1 VRGGSSLTRAERR
14 AARQAAQAAELT
26 QRLESLLPLRGD
38 ERVLDVGCGTG
49 ALAYAV
55 ADMARE
61 VVAVDSDPSMVQA
74 ARAHAP
80 ANVRVELADGE
91 RLPFGD
97 GDFDVA
103 ATLRTLHHT
112 KRPELLLAELVRV
125 TTGGGTILVADQLA
139 PPDADLAAALNVFE
153 RARDG
158 STSRVLAERDLR
170 ALLEQ
175 LGLTV
180 VHAEV
185 VREARDLDAY
195 LDLAGCEGAER
206 AQVAQL
212 APDGYEATLG
222 WFVLLRP

>member
-1 VRGGSSLTRAERR
+1 VRGGSFLTRAERR

-26 QRLESLLPLRGD
+26 ARLESLLALRGH

-49 ALAYAV
+49 ALAFAV
-55 ADMARE
+55 ADAARE
-61 VVAVDSDPSMVQA
+61 VVAVDSDVSMVA
-74 ARAHAP
+74 GARARAP
-80 ANVRVELADGE
+80 ANVRVEWADGE

-97 GDFDVA
+97 GHFDVA

-112 KRPELLLAELVRV
+112 PRPELLLAELVRV
-125 TTGGGTILVADQLA
+125 TKPGGTILVADQLA
-139 PPDADLAAALNVFE
+139 PPDDERAAALNAFE
-153 RARDG
+153 RARDP

-170 ALLEQ
+170 ELLGQ

-180 VHAEV
+180 AHAEV
-185 VREARDLDAY
+185 AYEPRDLDAY

-206 AQVAQL
+206 TRVAQL
-212 APDGYEATLG
+212 APAGYGATLG